1 MMFIYM
7 WHVLIPLCLF
17 IMDPLLLKAH
27 VVVVVAYNE
36 FLLPIK

>member
-1 MMFIYM
+1 M
-7 WHVLIPLCLF
+7 WYVLMPLCLF

-27 VVVVVAYNE
+27 VVIVVYNE